1 MNRGDPST
9 QVQVDARLLWRAV
22 LADLQQT
29 VPPAAFEWLRNTRLS
44 DFAADVATVEVGDR
58 VTAETLHRRFARDVE
73 RLAVGTGGSARDRLV
88 QGRKWVN
95 SRQGEGSAEDRHR
108 PLDNGW
114 DQQGA
119 ARNAARNRRDAGS
132 SLAHDRPRQMALAP
146 ARGHGLNPKYVFRTY
161 VVGSANRFTHA
172 ASVSVAEHPGESSTR
187 SSSTAAWVLA
197 RRICCTPSVTGRSNS
212 LRFCTF
218 RMSRRK
224 SSRMISSPRS
234 GSSELTIFALDTE
247 KPTS

>member
-1 MNRGDPST
+1 VNRGDPST

-73 RLAVGTGGSARDRLV
+73 RSLSERVGRPVTASFKAENGVALAKS
-88 QGRKWVN
+88 
-95 SRQGEGSAEDRHR
+95 EGSTEARGR
-108 PLDNGW
+108 LPDNGW
-114 DQQGA
+114 DQQG
-119 ARNAARNRRDAGS
+119 RGQKRPSQSSSAGS
-132 SLAHDRPRQMALAP
+132 RSADDRPKQMALTP

-172 ASVSVAEHPGESSTR
+172 ASVSVAEHPGGKFNPLFIYGGVGLGKTHLLHAIGHRALELSP
-187 SSSTAAWVLA
+187 VLHV
-197 RRICCTPSVTGRSNS
+197 SYVT
-212 LRFCTF
+212 
-218 RMSRRK
+218 
-224 SSRMISSPRS
+224 
-234 GSSELTIFALDTE
+234 SEKFTNDLIA
-247 KPTS
+247 